1 MSFRRRVVLLA
12 AVAVA
17 AAVVIA
23 SVVVYVLTRDELR
36 GQLDASLRD
45 RVKPGLP
52 QSLQVQLPPGDGGIL
67 SKEVKTLPAHAGG
80 EASGVLA
87 APPPGAGTRVTR
99 QSRPAAGRSAGTA
112 RGSRLDYPQV
122 NGSTVDEAFA
132 VSTGRPGANAA
143 RMGVAKILLPTKF
156 GGTTGVAQLVRTDG
170 RLVGASSSTPHPL
183 LPVTTATRQ
192 VAAGKRGPFF
202 ADLTIAHTQMRVLT
216 TPFFSNGVLQVA
228 TPLTEVNRTLSKLK
242 LVLLLVSFG
251 GVALAAALGMLVS
264 RAALVPVRRLTGAAE
279 DVARTHDLGHR
290 IADEESGELGR
301 LAASF
306 NTMLAA
312 LERSRESQ
320 RQLVSD
326 ASHELRTPLTS
337 VSANLDALASG
348 SSLPADE
355 RAAIVA
361 AARAQLR
368 ELGVLVE
375 DLVDLSKTFVEDVEL
390 EDLRLDLAVAQA
402 VERARVHAPSCAFQ
416 LDAAP
421 CLVRAVPGRLDRA
434 IANLLDN
441 AVKWSPPGGPV
452 EVRVRDGRVEVR
464 DHGPGIA
471 AGDLPRVFDRFY
483 RAADARGL
491 PGSGLGLAIVRQL
504 ADTHGGSVQADN
516 APGGGA
522 RLTLS
527 LPTLAMT
534 PSETRESAAR
544 ALPGGVALH
553 DLPRS
558 L

>member
-23 SVVVYVLTRDELR
+23 SVVVYVVTRDELR

-52 QSLQVQLPPGDGGIL
+52 ESLQVQLPPGDRGIVPKSL
-67 SKEVKTLPAHAGG
+67 KATAKHAGG

-87 APPPGAGTRVTR
+87 LPVPGAAKSVTR
-99 QSRPAAGRSAGTA
+99 PARRAQGEAPNTA
-112 RGSRLDYPQV
+112 RGSSLDHSQV
-122 NGSTVDEAFA
+122 SGGRIDEGFMVATRRSGPSA
-132 VSTGRPGANAA
+132 TGMGLA
-143 RMGVAKILLPTKF
+143 RILLPTKL
-156 GGTTGVAQLVRTDG
+156 GGTAGVAQIARTDG
-170 RLVGASSSTPHPL
+170 KLVGASGPAPQAV
-183 LPVTTATRQ
+183 LPVTSATRE

-216 TPFFSNGVLQVA
+216 TPFLSGGVVQVA
-228 TPLTEVNRTLSKLK
+228 LPLTELNRTLSRLK

-251 GVALAAALGMLVS
+251 GVALAAALGLLVS

-279 DVARTHDLGHR
+279 DVARTQDLGHR
-290 IADEESGELGR
+290 ISGDDSGELGR

-348 SSLPADE
+348 SALPADE
-355 RAAIVA
+355 RAAIVG

-375 DLVDLSKTFVEDVEL
+375 DLVDLSKTFVEDVEF
-390 EDLRLDLAVAQA
+390 EDLRLDLAVSDA
-402 VERARVHAPSCAFQ
+402 VERARVHAPSCAFE

-452 EVRVRDGRVEVR
+452 EVRVCDGRVEVR

-471 AGDLPRVFDRFY
+471 PADLPRVFDRFY

-504 ADTHGGSVQADN
+504 ADTHRGSVEAANDRD
-516 APGGGA
+516 GGA

-527 LPTLAMT
+527 LPILAMT
-534 PSETRESAAR
+534 PSETLEFAR
-544 ALPGGVALH
+544 APRSAVSLH